1 MAEAMGLLGGLAT
14 TMFGSFI
21 PFTMYLTCFRDDLA
35 TLQQA
40 GWATATLVVTVLG
53 IWASIVSAAELGD
66 KV

>member
-35 TLQQA
+35 TLEQA
-40 GWATATLVVTVLG
+40 GWATATAPAFVR
-53 IWASIVSAAELGD
+53 
-66 KV
+66 